1 MGTCVTFRVVLYVVI
16 INIGATLQGNS
27 TNANI
32 GPAQAALYP
41 SNYNSD
47 YPVCASDDKGPLSDI
62 KTFP

>member
-1 MGTCVTFRVVLYVVI
+1 MI